1 MRAAVSVG
9 IQHIR
14 FIKKSGI
21 ARGLYSPLLR
31 KGRTGADT
39 DAMRVYAAHA
49 TRFQADTGI
58 ASSCVPRRP
67 ACPIPQRACRLREIF
82 QQRLRAKARERS
94 QLQWNDAGATAGIS
108 RAPAATPSRPACPTR
123 FATVRLPAPCPVR
136 AQQHGRALAKSAP
149 RVSAKAEARRGII
162 RKRTSPGA
170 SRMACC
176 ATVRPGA
183 DSLSGHN
190 AA

>member
-1 MRAAVSVG
+1 LHACGGARRHTAHPIHKSPAHGVVQPAPTQRA
-9 IQHIR
+9 H
-14 FIKKSGI
+14 
-21 ARGLYSPLLR
+21 
-31 KGRTGADT
+31 GRADT
-39 DAMRVYAAHA
+39 DAMRVDAA
-49 TRFQADTGI
+49 FQADTCI

-82 QQRLRAKARERS
+82 QQRLRAKERERS
-94 QLQWNDAGATAGIS
+94 QLQRNDAGATAGIS

-123 FATVRLPAPCPVR
+123 FATVRLQAPCPVS
-136 AQQHGRALAKSAP
+136 AQQHGTTLAKSAP
-149 RVSAKAEARRGII
+149 CVSAKAEARGGIM

-183 DSLSGHN
+183 DSLWGHN